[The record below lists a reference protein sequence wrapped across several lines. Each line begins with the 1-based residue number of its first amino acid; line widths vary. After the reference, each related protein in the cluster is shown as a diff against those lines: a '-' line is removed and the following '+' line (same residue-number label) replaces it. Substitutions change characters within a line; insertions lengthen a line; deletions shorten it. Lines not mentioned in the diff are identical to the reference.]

1 MADFFI
7 KRPILSFCLSIII
20 VLLGAFSILRLP
32 VSEYPDIIPPS
43 IQVTATYPGA
53 DCETVVKSIASPIE
67 QQMSGVD
74 GMSYMT
80 SVNTNNGQ
88 MSMMILF
95 ETGTE
100 ANMDQVL
107 SYLRYGQATSQLPPE
122 VSELG
127 ISLRKT
133 SGLPALVISFY
144 SPNGTYDGLWLAN
157 YAYINMVDAIKRV
170 PGVGDVQVFG
180 SGRYAMRIWL
190 NPEKMAALNITARD
204 VMLAVQAQNAVNP
217 AGKIGA
223 QPAPPDQQLSFTVK
237 APGRLTTVE
246 EFENIVVRGQGS
258 SIVRLSDVARVELG
272 SETYSLS
279 STVNGMP
286 AASLGIYE
294 APGGNAIQ
302 LVDNIKALLA
312 ESNLPP
318 GMDYLVSL
326 DSTLAVRAGIE
337 DIVSTLLIA
346 LGLVVLVVFIFLQGW
361 RGTLIPAFA
370 VPVSIVGAFIAFPFF
385 GFSINTI
392 CLMGLVLAIGLVVDD
407 AIVVV
412 EAVESHMERGLTPRQ
427 AAFAA
432 MEEVSG
438 PVIAIALVLAAV
450 FLPSLLLPGITGT
463 LFQQFAVT
471 IAISMLIS
479 AFNALTL
486 SPALSAILLK
496 PKDPNKGGPLKFFY
510 RVFNRGYDAT
520 ASGYTKIC
528 HFLTRKLI
536 ISIPLL
542 ALIAYAIIPVA
553 KHIPNGFLPD
563 EDQGYLFSALIMPE
577 ARSLQLTTAAADKVS
592 ELIRQNPNVKDV
604 IAISGFSLLTGV
616 QSTNNAFFFV
626 MLKPWEERPNPDQ
639 SAKAITAELNRLL
652 STKVS
657 EGVTMCFQPPAIAG
671 VGSANGVTFMLED
684 RDGKGTEY
692 LAEQTDIFVKEASKL
707 PIFDP
712 LHNGSVRSVMSFA
725 VDQKDV
731 RLDEEKCATL
741 GVSISE
747 ANNLLQ
753 AYMGSLFINYITLY
767 GQQWQVYIQAQGD
780 DRNGTDMLKN
790 FYVKND
796 TGSSVPLST
805 LVKITDTKGPEFLL
819 RQNLYNSSKLMVTP
833 AMGFSNSQAMEA
845 LQKTFEACMPTDMG
859 YSYADMSYQE
869 QKIQNGI
876 NIVQIFMLSSIFVF
890 LILAALYERWALPL
904 SIFMTVPIA
913 ALGAFLG
920 LYWFGY
926 ELNLYAQI
934 GLVMLIG
941 LAAKNAILI
950 VEFAVIEME
959 RGKTLMEATL
969 SAARIRLRPILMT
982 SFAFILGCVPLAIA
996 SGSGAYSRNIIGIVV
1011 IAGMTMATV
1020 VGIFLIPSS
1029 FYFIMKLF
1037 RVRIAR
1043 KTVETDDPD
1052 EIIARK
1058 HLFHEAH
1065 ESLKG

>member
-1 MADFFI
+1 MSSFFI
-7 KRPILSFCLSIII
+7 KHPTIAIVISIVMI
-20 VLLGAFSILRLP
+20 LLGGLSLMGLP
-32 VSEYPDIIPPS
+32 IEQYPNIVPPT
-43 IQVTATYPGA
+43 IKMQATYPGA
-53 DCETVVKSIASPIE
+53 NAETVANSVASPIE
-67 QQMSGVD
+67 QSISGVV
-74 GMSYMT
+74 GMDYMT
-80 SVNTNNGQ
+80 STNANNGIC
-88 MSMMILF
+88 SLSIVF
-95 ETGTE
+95 EVGTDP
-100 ANMDQVL
+100 NMDQTL
-107 SYLRYGQATSQLPPE
+107 AYMRYGQATAQIPAE
-122 VSELG
+122 VSQMG
-127 ISLRKT
+127 ITITQSTGSPL
-133 SGLPALVISFY
+133 AVINLY
-144 SPNGTYDGLWLAN
+144 SPDDSLNAIFLSN
-157 YAYINMVDAIKRV
+157 YAYVSLVDPVKRV

-180 SGRYAMRIWL
+180 AGRYAMRIWL
-190 NPEKMAALNITARD
+190 DTTKMAAQNISVGEVQSAI
-204 VMLAVQAQNAVNP
+204 QAQNTVIP
-217 AGKIGA
+217 GGQIGA
-223 QPAPPDQQLSFTVK
+223 EPAPPGTE
-237 APGRLTTVE
+237 LTY
-246 EFENIVVRGQGS
+246 
-258 SIVRLSDVARVELG
+258 SIQTKGLLYLKDIAKVELG
-272 SETYSLS
+272 SQTYNVS
-279 STVNGMP
+279 SKYNGRDSG
-286 AASLGIYE
+286 AIAVYA
-294 APGGNAIQ
+294 APGSNAINTVDA
-302 LVDNIKALLA
+302 LVKLFEDRSRSFPAGM
-312 ESNLPP
+312 EYNLT
-318 GMDYLVSL
+318 L
-326 DSTLAVRAGIE
+326 DTTLAVRASIE
-337 DIVSTLLIA
+337 EIEHTLVEA
-346 LGLVVLVVFIFLQGW
+346 LLLVVLVVFVFLQGW
-361 RGTLIPAFA
+361 RATLIPAIA
-370 VPVSIVGAFIAFPFF
+370 VPVSIIATFALFPLL
-385 GFSINTI
+385 GFTLNTI
-392 CLMGLVLAIGLVVDD
+392 CLMGMVLAIGLVVDD

-496 PKDPNKGGPLKFFY
+496 PKDPTKGGPLKFFY
-510 RVFNRGYDAT
+510 RVFNRSYDAT
-520 ASGYTKIC
+520 ASGYTKVC

-542 ALIAYAIIPVA
+542 ALIAYAIVPVA
-553 KHIPNGFLPD
+553 KKIPNGFLPD
-563 EDQGYLFSALIMPE
+563 EDQGYLFAALIMPE

-639 SAKAITAELNRLL
+639 SAQAVTAQLNALL
-652 STKVS
+652 TTKVS
-657 EGVTMCFQPPAIAG
+657 EGITMCFQPPAIAG

-692 LAEQTDIFVKEASKL
+692 LAEQTDIFVKEANKL

-712 LHNGSVRSVMSFA
+712 NNNGGVRSVMSFA
-725 VDQKDV
+725 VEQKDV

-747 ANNLLQ
+747 ANSLLQ

-767 GQQWQVYIQAQGD
+767 GQQWQVYIQAQGS
-780 DRNGTDMLKN
+780 DRTGTDMLKN
-790 FYVKND
+790 FYVKNN

-805 LVKITDTKGPEFLL
+805 LVKITDIKGPEFLL

-833 AMGFSNSQAMEA
+833 ARGYSNSQAMEA
-845 LQKTFEACMPTDMG
+845 LEKTFEASMPSDMG

-876 NIVQIFMLSSIFVF
+876 GIVQIFLLSSVFVF
-890 LILAALYERWALPL
+890 LILAALYERWSLPL

-982 SFAFILGCVPLAIA
+982 SFAFILGCVPLALA

-1020 VGIFLIPSS
+1020 VGIFLIPCS

-1043 KTVETDDPD
+1043 KTVETEDPD